1 MLAPEFRDGSG
12 WTTVQIPRIRFGGET
27 LAPHTSFEIYG
38 IPATNVAY
46 RYPVLWGLHPA
57 DALSRPKWKRV
68 VDGWFER
75 ATLRPPLLPHGIE
88 RSPVIPAHQPNERAS
103 ADAGFGIL
111 SAFARHWPGTTEHN
125 RYA

>member
-1 MLAPEFRDGSG
+1 
-12 WTTVQIPRIRFGGET
+12 
-27 LAPHTSFEIYG
+27 
-38 IPATNVAY
+38 PATNVAY

-88 RSPVIPAHQPNERAS
+88 CSPVIPAHQPNERAS

-111 SAFARHWPGTTEHN
+111 SAFARHWPGPLSTIAGQWCRYWAFLYEMVHRWRLGLDSGRVARLALPVSTTLGI
-125 RYA
+125 